1 MTKPRVLI
9 VGGGIAGVGV
19 GWALGGRAEVLLV
32 EQEPHL
38 AHHTTGRSAALY
50 IPSYGAPNLVAL
62 SRAGADFF
70 ADPPSHLADH
80 PLVSP
85 RGALFLA
92 TAADLGVL
100 ETYHAAAAPNSP
112 GIARI
117 DVEQAV
123 AHCPAI
129 RPDQFEG
136 AIWEPLAQDI
146 DVAALHQAFVRGIR
160 REGGEIRASAPLR
173 RLDRTAGRWVA
184 TVGDAT
190 VEADLVINAAGA
202 WGDVV
207 AAMAGLAPLG
217 LRPLRRTAF
226 MVTGPDGSSRWP
238 LVGGVSWDWYFK
250 PDGHQLLCS
259 PADTTLMEPHDVR
272 PDEIDIALAIDR
284 INSLTTLGIR
294 SVRSSWAGLR
304 TFTPDDDIAIGPD
317 PDEPSF
323 FWLVGQGGDGI
334 QSSPGAS
341 MLAAALA
348 LGEAAP
354 ASIAEAGIDP
364 ATVVPGRFAGR

>member
-1 MTKPRVLI
+1 MARPRVLI

-19 GWALGGRAEVLLV
+19 GWALGGRADVLLV
-32 EQEPHL
+32 EQERHL

-62 SRAGADFF
+62 SRAGAEFF
-70 ADPPSHLADH
+70 AAPPPHLADH
-80 PLVSP
+80 SLVSP

-92 TAADLGVL
+92 ATGDLGVL
-100 ETYHAAAAPNSP
+100 DTYYDAAAPNSP
-112 GIARI
+112 GITRI
-117 DVEQAV
+117 DVEGAV
-123 AHCPAI
+123 ARCPAI
-129 RPDQFEG
+129 RADAFEG

-160 REGGEIRASAPLR
+160 RDGGEIRTSSPLR
-173 RLDRTAGRWVA
+173 RLGRTTAGWVA
-184 TVGDAT
+184 TVGDTTAK
-190 VEADLVINAAGA
+190 VDLVINAAGA

-207 AAMAGLAPLG
+207 AAMAGVAPLG

-226 MVTGPDGSSRWP
+226 MVTGPEESAGWP

-259 PADTTLMEPHDVR
+259 PADVTPMEPQDVR
-272 PDEIDIALAIDR
+272 PDEIDIAMAIDR
-284 INSLTTLGIR
+284 INSFTTLGIR

-304 TFTPDDDIAIGPD
+304 TFTPDDDIAIGQD
-317 PDEPSF
+317 PEEPSF

-341 MLAAALA
+341 QLAAALA
-348 LGEAAP
+348 LGEDVP
-354 ASIAEAGIDP
+354 NHIIEAGIDP
-364 ATVVPGRFAGR
+364 AAVLPERFARR